1 MHEHEFAGVH
11 LECTASGAVRT
22 EASPPRTARPLITVR
37 MLVAIRASRPG
48 GCAVFHPQRAMASA
62 MFGAAG
68 HGVCPE
74 PYQQEGVGDAECSHT
89 ARQSALG
96 EKLQPARRAFEPVPD
111 ALHDRHPT
119 PRTIAA

>member
-37 MLVAIRASRPG
+37 MLVAIRVSRPG
-48 GCAVFHPQRAMASA
+48 GCAVFHPQSATASA
-62 MFGAAG
+62 TFGAAG

-74 PYQQEGVGDAECSHT
+74 PHQQESVGDAECSHS
-89 ARQSALG
+89 AWQSALG
-96 EKLQPARRAFEPVPD
+96 EL
-111 ALHDRHPT
+111 L
-119 PRTIAA
+119 